1 MKMSAPIKAYRQI
14 PATWNANWN
23 KRMLIMITKK
33 SSGGKREKKRRQI
46 KLFLKCCQ
54 LFKIKWKFAQT
65 RDDVK
70 W

>member
-33 SSGGKREKKRRQI
+33 SSGGKRKKKEDR
-46 KLFLKCCQ
+46 
-54 LFKIKWKFAQT
+54 
-65 RDDVK
+65 
-70 W
+70 